1 MCFIRLI
8 CLFLQF
14 SIDTQVFAPFKQRK
28 PKLNEWTEQ
37 ILRREKADGKK
48 YTLNSSSQRAHTISE
63 YEREREW
70 GRIKIYKC
78 ITEINVEKNNN
89 N

>member
-1 MCFIRLI
+1 MDRANIEARI
-8 CLFLQF
+8 GG
-14 SIDTQVFAPFKQRK
+14 
-28 PKLNEWTEQ
+28 W
-37 ILRREKADGKK
+37 KK
-48 YTLNSSSQRAHTISE
+48 YTLDSSSQSAHTISE